1 MKMSS
6 LENKEQQKSKKQYLS
21 RKLKEKRL
29 ALVEKLWIETELPRT
44 VFIIISSGRWGA
56 ILV

>member
-1 MKMSS
+1 MSS